1 MAKPSQCVEKVRLR
15 RPFPRVERCFPLV
28 PAGLPGGKQRKE
40 TLLRKLAHP
49 PHMSPDADYIWR
61 ASALQTSRKGFLTVC
76 DGRAIFQP
84 CIAVGEGHTMVSG
97 FSQRSY
103 KAVIQENLY
112 FNIHFLLM
120 IE

>member
-1 MAKPSQCVEKVRLR
+1 MSKKSAYGVLFRELNAVSLSSLRDSRAGNSARKPCKARL
-15 RPFPRVERCFPLV
+15 P
-28 PAGLPGGKQRKE
+28 
-40 TLLRKLAHP
+40 HP